1 MYPRLASNSPSSLY
15 LGLWSVGFT
24 GVPQAEE
31 ENLWDEVSFREGQS
45 DLHSQFQDSQDY
57 SQEEASKAFPVTC
70 GVSDVEGDFTTKNR
84 VVFNGW
90 QIVRLWLVWWPQ
102 C

>member
-15 LGLWSVGFT
+15 LDLWSVGFT

-57 SQEEASKAFPVTC
+57 IILESRGGQ
-70 GVSDVEGDFTTKNR
+70 
-84 VVFNGW
+84 
-90 QIVRLWLVWWPQ
+90 
-102 C
+102 